1 MHCAYAIG
9 MEVGM
14 SGEVIIETRGLTKRF
29 GKLVA
34 VDGLDVKVDKGSI
47 HGFVGPNGA
56 GKSTTIKLLVGAV
69 RRTSGEGFIKGYP
82 IGSVE
87 ARRAIGYSPERPSF
101 YKDWT
106 AFDYLVQMAAMSGVR
121 TAEAES
127 RSQELL
133 EWLELADFAHVK
145 VGGFSAGMKQRLS
158 IAQAMTHR
166 PELLVLDEPTAN
178 LDPDGRMSLLE
189 KLKSLPG
196 ERGVTVFISSHIL
209 SELEYL
215 IDSVT
220 LINKGRTVAEDSVRD
235 MKEEIAFNRYVLNTS
250 NNEAVMKALQG
261 HPSIQRME
269 RGQDGVIH
277 IGSPD
282 MQQLQSAVM
291 AAVTQTGSLLKYF
304 GEEQVKLE
312 DIYRSTM
319 DQGKDK

>member
-1 MHCAYAIG
+1 MPNDV
-9 MEVGM
+9 M
-14 SGEVIIETRGLTKRF
+14 IETKGLTKKF

-34 VDGLDVKVDKGSI
+34 VNSLDVKVQKGVI

-56 GKSTTIKLLVGAV
+56 GKSTTIKLLVGAIK
-69 RRTSGEGFIKGYP
+69 RTSGEGFIKGYP
-82 IGSVE
+82 IGSVD
-87 ARRAIGYSPERPSF
+87 ARRAIGFSPERPSF

-106 AFDYLVQMAAMSGVR
+106 AFDYLVHMAALSGVK
-121 TAEAES
+121 TAEAE
-127 RSQELL
+127 RRTQDLL
-133 EWLELADFAHVK
+133 QWLELSDFANAK

-158 IAQAMTHR
+158 IAQAMSHK
-166 PELLVLDEPTAN
+166 PELLILDEPTAN

-189 KLKSLPG
+189 KLKGLPR
-196 ERGVTVFISSHIL
+196 EQGVTIFISSHIL

-220 LINKGRTVAEDSVRD
+220 LINKGRTVAEDSVKV
-235 MKEEIAFNRYVLNTS
+235 MKDERSLNRFVLNTS

-261 HPSIQRME
+261 HASIQEMKL
-269 RGQDGVIH
+269 GDDGVIH
-277 IGSPD
+277 ISSPD
-282 MQQLQSAVM
+282 MRQLQSAVM
-291 AAVTQTGSLLKYF
+291 AAVTKTGSLLKNF

>member
-1 MHCAYAIG
+1 MA
-9 MEVGM
+9 
-14 SGEVIIETRGLTKRF
+14 SDVIIETKALTKKF

-34 VDGLDVKVDKGSI
+34 VDSLDVKVHKGVI

-56 GKSTTIKLLVGAV
+56 GKSTTIKLLVGAI

-82 IGSVE
+82 IGSVD

-106 AFDYLVQMAAMSGVR
+106 AFDYLVHMAALSGIK

-127 RSQELL
+127 RSQDLL
-133 EWLELADFAHVK
+133 EWLELSDFARAK

-158 IAQAMTHR
+158 IAQAMSHK

-189 KLKSLPG
+189 KLKSLPM
-196 ERGVTVFISSHIL
+196 EQGVTVFISSHIL
-209 SELEYL
+209 SELEFL

-220 LINKGRTVAEDSVRD
+220 LINKGRTVAEDSVKV
-235 MKEEIAFNRYVLNTS
+235 MKEEIALNRYVLNTS
-250 NNEAVMKALQG
+250 NNEAVVKALQG
-261 HPSIQRME
+261 QAAIQEMKL
-269 RGQDGVIH
+269 GNDGAIH
-277 IGSPD
+277 ISSPD
-282 MQQLQSAVM
+282 MAQLQSAVM
-291 AAVTQTGSLLKYF
+291 TAVTKTGTLLKYF

-312 DIYRSTM
+312 DFYRSTM
-319 DQGKDK
+319 VQEKEK

>member
-1 MHCAYAIG
+1 MPNDV
-9 MEVGM
+9 M
-14 SGEVIIETRGLTKRF
+14 IETRGLTKKY

-34 VDGLDVKVDKGSI
+34 VNSLDVKVQRGAV

-56 GKSTTIKLLVGAV
+56 GKSTTIKLLVGAI

-82 IGSVE
+82 IGSVD

-106 AFDYLVQMAAMSGVR
+106 AFDYLVHMAALSGLK
-121 TAEAES
+121 TDEAER

-133 EWLELADFAHVK
+133 GWLELSDFAKAK

-158 IAQAMTHR
+158 IAQAMSHK
-166 PELLVLDEPTAN
+166 PDLLVLDEPTAN

-189 KLKSLPG
+189 KLKKLPQ
-196 ERGVTVFISSHIL
+196 EQGVTIFISSHIL

-220 LINKGRTVAEDSVRD
+220 LINKGRTLAEDSIKT
-235 MKEEIAFNRYVLNTS
+235 MKEEISLNRFVLNTS

-261 HPSIQRME
+261 HPSIQEMKP
-269 RGQDGVIH
+269 GNDGVIH
-277 IGSPD
+277 ISSQD
-282 MQQLQSAVM
+282 MGRLQSAVM
-291 AAVTQTGSLLKYF
+291 EAVTKTGSLLKNF

-319 DQGKDK
+319 EQGRDK

>member
-1 MHCAYAIG
+1 MTQEGKAN
-9 MEVGM
+9 MPSDVM
-14 SGEVIIETRGLTKRF
+14 IETKGLTKKF

-34 VDGLDVKVDKGSI
+34 VNNLDVKVQKGII

-56 GKSTTIKLLVGAV
+56 GKTTTIKLLVGAI

-82 IGSVE
+82 IGSVD

-106 AFDYLVQMAAMSGVR
+106 AFDYLVHMAALSGIK
-121 TAEAES
+121 TDEAER
-127 RSQELL
+127 RSQDLL
-133 EWLELADFAHVK
+133 EWLELSDFAKAK

-158 IAQAMTHR
+158 IAQAMSHK

-178 LDPDGRMSLLE
+178 LDPDGRMSLLG
-189 KLKSLPG
+189 KLKSLPR
-196 ERGVTVFISSHIL
+196 EQGVTVFISSHIL
-209 SELEYL
+209 SELEFL

-220 LINKGRTVAEDSVRD
+220 LINKGRTVAEDSVRA
-235 MKEEIAFNRYVLNTS
+235 MKEEIALNRYVLNTS
-250 NNEAVMKALQG
+250 DNEAVMKALQG
-261 HPSIQRME
+261 HASIEEMKL
-269 RGQDGVIH
+269 GNDGAIH
-277 IGSPD
+277 ISSAD
-282 MQQLQSAVM
+282 MGHLQSAVM
-291 AAVTQTGSLLKYF
+291 EAVTKTGSLLKYF

>member
-1 MHCAYAIG
+1 MA
-9 MEVGM
+9 
-14 SGEVIIETRGLTKRF
+14 SDVIIETKALTKKF

-34 VDGLDVKVDKGSI
+34 VDSLDVKVHKGVI

-56 GKSTTIKLLVGAV
+56 GKSTTIKLLVGAI

-82 IGSVE
+82 IGSVD

-106 AFDYLVQMAAMSGVR
+106 AFDYLVHMAALSGIK

-127 RSQELL
+127 RSQDLL
-133 EWLELADFAHVK
+133 EWLELSDFARAK

-158 IAQAMTHR
+158 IAQAMSHK

-189 KLKSLPG
+189 KLKSLPM
-196 ERGVTVFISSHIL
+196 EQGVTVFISSHIL
-209 SELEYL
+209 SELEFL

-220 LINKGRTVAEDSVRD
+220 LINKGRTVAEDSVKV
-235 MKEEIAFNRYVLNTS
+235 MKEEIALNRYVLNTS
-250 NNEAVMKALQG
+250 NNEAVVKALQG
-261 HPSIQRME
+261 QAAIQEMKL
-269 RGQDGVIH
+269 GNDGAIH
-277 IGSPD
+277 ISSPD
-282 MQQLQSAVM
+282 MAQLQSAVM
-291 AAVTQTGSLLKYF
+291 TAVTKTGTLLKYF

-319 DQGKDK
+319 DQEKEK

>member
-1 MHCAYAIG
+1 MTERKAN
-9 MEVGM
+9 MPSDVM
-14 SGEVIIETRGLTKRF
+14 IETRGLTKKF

-34 VDGLDVKVDKGSI
+34 VNNLDVKVQKGVI

-56 GKSTTIKLLVGAV
+56 GKSTTIKLLVGAL

-82 IGSVE
+82 IGSVD

-106 AFDYLVQMAAMSGVR
+106 AFDYLVHMAALSGIK
-121 TAEAES
+121 TDEAER
-127 RSQELL
+127 RSQDLL
-133 EWLELADFAHVK
+133 EWLELSDFAKAK

-158 IAQAMTHR
+158 IAQAMSHK

-178 LDPDGRMSLLE
+178 LDPEGRMSLLE

-196 ERGVTVFISSHIL
+196 EQGVTVFISSHIL
-209 SELEYL
+209 SELEFL

-220 LINKGRTVAEDSVRD
+220 LINKGSTVAEDSVRA
-235 MKEEIAFNRYVLNTS
+235 MKEEIALNRYVLNTS

-261 HPSIQRME
+261 HASIQEIRL
-269 RGQDGVIH
+269 GNDGAIR
-277 IGSPD
+277 ISSPD
-282 MQQLQSAVM
+282 MAKLQLAVM
-291 AAVTQTGSLLKYF
+291 EAVTKTGSLLKNF

>member
-1 MHCAYAIG
+1 MTERKAN
-9 MEVGM
+9 MPNDVM
-14 SGEVIIETRGLTKRF
+14 IETRGLTKKY

-34 VDGLDVKVDKGSI
+34 VNSLDVKVQKGAV

-56 GKSTTIKLLVGAV
+56 GKSTTIKLLVGAIK
-69 RRTSGEGFIKGYP
+69 RTSGEGFIKGYP
-82 IGSVE
+82 IGSVD

-106 AFDYLVQMAAMSGVR
+106 AFDYLVHMAALSGLK
-121 TAEAES
+121 TDEAER

-133 EWLELADFAHVK
+133 DWLELSDFSKAR

-158 IAQAMTHR
+158 IAQAMSHK

-189 KLKSLPG
+189 KLKKLPQ
-196 ERGVTVFISSHIL
+196 EQGVTIFISSHIL

-220 LINKGRTVAEDSVRD
+220 LINKGRMVAEDSLKA
-235 MKEEIAFNRYVLNTS
+235 MKEEISLNRFALNTS

-261 HPSIQRME
+261 HPSIQEMKL
-269 RGQDGVIH
+269 GNDGVIH
-277 IGSPD
+277 ISSQD
-282 MQQLQSAVM
+282 MGKLQSAVM
-291 AAVTQTGSLLKYF
+291 EAATKTGSLLKNF

-319 DQGKDK
+319 EQGKDK

>member
-1 MHCAYAIG
+1 MPSDV
-9 MEVGM
+9 M
-14 SGEVIIETRGLTKRF
+14 IETKGLTKKF

-34 VDGLDVKVDKGSI
+34 VNNLDVKVQKGII

-56 GKSTTIKLLVGAV
+56 GKTTTIKLLVGAI

-82 IGSVE
+82 IGSVD

-101 YKDWT
+101 YKDWN
-106 AFDYLVQMAAMSGVR
+106 AFDYLVHMAALSGIK
-121 TAEAES
+121 TDEAER
-127 RSQELL
+127 RSQDLL
-133 EWLELADFAHVK
+133 EWLELSDFARAK

-158 IAQAMTHR
+158 IAQAMSHK

-189 KLKSLPG
+189 KLKSLPR
-196 ERGVTVFISSHIL
+196 EQGVTVFISSHIL
-209 SELEYL
+209 SELEFL

-220 LINKGRTVAEDSVRD
+220 LINKGRTVAEDSVKV
-235 MKEEIAFNRYVLNTS
+235 MKEEISLNRYVLNTS
-250 NNEAVMKALQG
+250 NNQAVMKALQG
-261 HPSIQRME
+261 HASILEMKL
-269 RGQDGVIH
+269 GNDGAIH
-277 IGSPD
+277 ISSPD
-282 MQQLQSAVM
+282 MGQLQSAVM
-291 AAVTQTGSLLKYF
+291 EVVTKTGSLLKYF

>member
-1 MHCAYAIG
+1 MTQGGNAK
-9 MEVGM
+9 MPSDVM
-14 SGEVIIETRGLTKRF
+14 IETRGLTKKF

-34 VDGLDVKVDKGSI
+34 VDSLDVKVQKGVI

-56 GKSTTIKLLVGAV
+56 GKSTTIKLLVGAI

-82 IGSVE
+82 MGSVD

-106 AFDYLVQMAAMSGVR
+106 AFDYLVHMAALSGIK
-121 TAEAES
+121 TDEAET
-127 RSQELL
+127 RSQDLL
-133 EWLELADFAHVK
+133 EWLELSDFAKAK

-158 IAQAMTHR
+158 IAQAMSHK

-178 LDPDGRMSLLE
+178 LDPDGRMSLLG
-189 KLKSLPG
+189 KLKSLPR
-196 ERGVTVFISSHIL
+196 EQGVTIFISSHIL
-209 SELEYL
+209 SELEFL

-220 LINKGRTVAEDSVRD
+220 LINKGRTVAEDSVKV
-235 MKEEIAFNRYVLNTS
+235 MKDEMALNRYVLNTS
-250 NNEAVMKALQG
+250 NNEAVMKILQG
-261 HPSIQRME
+261 HASIQEMKL
-269 RGQDGVIH
+269 GNDGAIH
-277 IGSPD
+277 ISSPD
-282 MQQLQSAVM
+282 MSQLQSAVM
-291 AAVTQTGSLLKYF
+291 AAVTKTGSLLKYF

>member
-1 MHCAYAIG
+1 MTQEGKANMPSDA
-9 MEVGM
+9 M
-14 SGEVIIETRGLTKRF
+14 IETRGLTKKF

-34 VDGLDVKVDKGSI
+34 VDSLDVKVQKGVI

-56 GKSTTIKLLVGAV
+56 GKSTTIKLLVGAI
-69 RRTSGEGFIKGYP
+69 RRTSGQGFIKGYP
-82 IGSVE
+82 IGSVD

-106 AFDYLVQMAAMSGVR
+106 AFDYLVHMAALSGIK
-121 TAEAES
+121 TDQAER

-133 EWLELADFAHVK
+133 DWLELSDFANAK

-158 IAQAMTHR
+158 IAQAMSHK

-189 KLKSLPG
+189 KLKSLPR
-196 ERGVTVFISSHIL
+196 EQGVTVFISSHIL
-209 SELEYL
+209 SELEFL

-220 LINKGRTVAEDSVRD
+220 LINKGRTVAEDSVKV
-235 MKEEIAFNRYVLNTS
+235 MKEEISLNRYVLNTS
-250 NNEAVMKALQG
+250 NNQAVMKALQG
-261 HPSIQRME
+261 HASILEMKL
-269 RGQDGVIH
+269 GNDGAIH
-277 IGSPD
+277 ISSPD
-282 MQQLQSAVM
+282 MGQLQSAVM
-291 AAVTQTGSLLKYF
+291 EVVTKTGSLLKYF

>member
-1 MHCAYAIG
+1 MANDV
-9 MEVGM
+9 M
-14 SGEVIIETRGLTKRF
+14 IETRGLTKKY

-34 VDGLDVKVDKGSI
+34 VNSLDVKVQKGAV

-56 GKSTTIKLLVGAV
+56 GKSTTIKLLVGAI

-82 IGSVE
+82 IGSVD

-106 AFDYLVQMAAMSGVR
+106 AFDYLVHMAALSGIK
-121 TAEAES
+121 TDEAER

-133 EWLELADFAHVK
+133 DWLELSDFAKAK

-158 IAQAMTHR
+158 IAQAMSHK

-178 LDPDGRMSLLE
+178 LDPEGRMSLLE
-189 KLKSLPG
+189 KLKKLPQ
-196 ERGVTVFISSHIL
+196 EQGVTIFISSHIL
-209 SELEYL
+209 SELEFL
-215 IDSVT
+215 IDTVT
-220 LINKGRTVAEDSVRD
+220 LINKGRTLAEDSVKT
-235 MKEEIAFNRYVLNTS
+235 MKEEISLNRFVLNTS

-261 HPSIQRME
+261 HPSMQEMKV
-269 RGQDGVIH
+269 GNDGIIH
-277 IGSPD
+277 ISSQD
-282 MQQLQSAVM
+282 MGKLQSAVM
-291 AAVTQTGSLLKYF
+291 EAVTKTGSLLKYF

-319 DQGKDK
+319 DQGKDS

>member
-1 MHCAYAIG
+1 MTERKAN
-9 MEVGM
+9 MPNDVM
-14 SGEVIIETRGLTKRF
+14 IETRGLTKKY

-34 VDGLDVKVDKGSI
+34 VNSLDVKVQKGAV

-56 GKSTTIKLLVGAV
+56 GKSTTIKLLVGAIK
-69 RRTSGEGFIKGYP
+69 RTSGEGFIKGYP
-82 IGSVE
+82 IGSVD

-106 AFDYLVQMAAMSGVR
+106 AFDYLVHMAALSGLK
-121 TAEAES
+121 TDEAER

-133 EWLELADFAHVK
+133 DWLELSDFAKAK

-158 IAQAMTHR
+158 IAQAMSHK

-178 LDPDGRMSLLE
+178 LDPDGRMSLLA
-189 KLKSLPG
+189 KLKGLPR
-196 ERGVTVFISSHIL
+196 EQGVTIFISSHIL

-220 LINKGRTVAEDSVRD
+220 LINKGRMVAEDSVKA
-235 MKEEIAFNRYVLNTS
+235 MKEEISLNRFALNTS

-261 HPSIQRME
+261 HPSIQEMKL
-269 RGQDGVIH
+269 GNDGVIH
-277 IGSPD
+277 ISSQD
-282 MQQLQSAVM
+282 MGKLQSAVM
-291 AAVTQTGSLLKYF
+291 EAVTKTGSLLKNF

-319 DQGKDK
+319 EQGKDK

>member
-1 MHCAYAIG
+1 MPNDV
-9 MEVGM
+9 M
-14 SGEVIIETRGLTKRF
+14 IETRGLTKKY

-34 VDGLDVKVDKGSI
+34 VNSLDVKVQKGAV

-56 GKSTTIKLLVGAV
+56 GKSTTIKLLVGAIK
-69 RRTSGEGFIKGYP
+69 RTGGEGFIKGYP
-82 IGSVE
+82 IGSVD

-106 AFDYLVQMAAMSGVR
+106 AFDYLVHMAALSGLK
-121 TAEAES
+121 TAEAER

-133 EWLELADFAHVK
+133 DWLELSDFSKAR

-158 IAQAMTHR
+158 IAQAMSHK

-189 KLKSLPG
+189 KLKKLPQ
-196 ERGVTVFISSHIL
+196 EQGVTIFISSHIL

-220 LINKGRTVAEDSVRD
+220 LINKGRMVAEDSLKA
-235 MKEEIAFNRYVLNTS
+235 MKEEISLNRFALNTS

-261 HPSIQRME
+261 HPSIQEMKL
-269 RGQDGVIH
+269 GNDGVIH
-277 IGSPD
+277 ISSQD
-282 MQQLQSAVM
+282 MGKLQSAVM
-291 AAVTQTGSLLKYF
+291 EAVTKTGSLLKYF

-319 DQGKDK
+319 EQGKDK

>member
-1 MHCAYAIG
+1 MPNDV
-9 MEVGM
+9 M
-14 SGEVIIETRGLTKRF
+14 IETRGLTKKY

-34 VDGLDVKVDKGSI
+34 VNSLDIKVQKGAV

-56 GKSTTIKLLVGAV
+56 GKSTTIKLLVGAI

-82 IGSVE
+82 IGSVD

-106 AFDYLVQMAAMSGVR
+106 AFDYLVHMAALSGLK
-121 TAEAES
+121 TAEAER

-133 EWLELADFAHVK
+133 DWLELSDFAK
-145 VGGFSAGMKQRLS
+145 ARVGGFSAGMKQRLS
-158 IAQAMTHR
+158 IAQAMSHK

-189 KLKSLPG
+189 KLKKLPQ
-196 ERGVTVFISSHIL
+196 EQGVTIFISSHIL
-209 SELEYL
+209 SELEFL

-220 LINKGRTVAEDSVRD
+220 LINKGRMVAEDSLKA
-235 MKEEIAFNRYVLNTS
+235 MKEEISLNRFALNTS

-261 HPSIQRME
+261 HPSIQEMKL
-269 RGQDGVIH
+269 GNDGVIH
-277 IGSPD
+277 ISSQD
-282 MQQLQSAVM
+282 MGKLQSAVM
-291 AAVTQTGSLLKYF
+291 EAVTKTGSLLKYF

-319 DQGKDK
+319 EQGKDK

>member
-1 MHCAYAIG
+1 MTERKDN
-9 MEVGM
+9 MPNDVM
-14 SGEVIIETRGLTKRF
+14 IETRGLTKKY

-34 VDGLDVKVDKGSI
+34 VNSLDVKVQKGAV

-56 GKSTTIKLLVGAV
+56 GKSTTIKLLVGAI

-82 IGSVE
+82 IGSVD

-106 AFDYLVQMAAMSGVR
+106 AFDYLVHMAALSGLK
-121 TAEAES
+121 TDEAER

-133 EWLELADFAHVK
+133 DWLELSDFAKAK

-158 IAQAMTHR
+158 IAQAMSHK

-189 KLKSLPG
+189 KLKKLPQ
-196 ERGVTVFISSHIL
+196 EQGVTIFISSHIL

-220 LINKGRTVAEDSVRD
+220 LINKGRMVAEDSLKA
-235 MKEEIAFNRYVLNTS
+235 MKEEISLNRFALNTS

-261 HPSIQRME
+261 HPSIQEMKL
-269 RGQDGVIH
+269 GHDGVIH
-277 IGSPD
+277 ISSPD
-282 MQQLQSAVM
+282 MGQLQSVVM
-291 AAVTQTGSLLKYF
+291 EAVTKTGSLLKYF

-319 DQGKDK
+319 EQGKDK

>member
-1 MHCAYAIG
+1 MANDV
-9 MEVGM
+9 M
-14 SGEVIIETRGLTKRF
+14 IETRGLTKKY

-34 VDGLDVKVDKGSI
+34 VNSLDIKVQKGTV

-56 GKSTTIKLLVGAV
+56 GKSTTIKLLVGAI

-82 IGSVE
+82 IGSVD

-106 AFDYLVQMAAMSGVR
+106 AFDYLVHMAALSGLK
-121 TAEAES
+121 TDEAER

-133 EWLELADFAHVK
+133 DWLELSDFAKAK

-158 IAQAMTHR
+158 IAQAMSHK

-189 KLKSLPG
+189 KLKRLPQ
-196 ERGVTVFISSHIL
+196 EQGVTIFISSHIL
-209 SELEYL
+209 SELEFL

-220 LINKGRTVAEDSVRD
+220 LINKGRMVAEDSVKA
-235 MKEEIAFNRYVLNTS
+235 MKEEISLNRFALNTS

-261 HPSIQRME
+261 HPSIQEMKL
-269 RGQDGVIH
+269 GNDGVIH
-277 IGSPD
+277 ISSQD
-282 MQQLQSAVM
+282 MGRLQSAVM
-291 AAVTQTGSLLKYF
+291 EAVTKTGSLLKNF

>member
-1 MHCAYAIG
+1 M
-9 MEVGM
+9 
-14 SGEVIIETRGLTKRF
+14 
-29 GKLVA
+29 
-34 VDGLDVKVDKGSI
+34 D
-47 HGFVGPNGA
+47 
-56 GKSTTIKLLVGAV
+56 
-69 RRTSGEGFIKGYP
+69 
-82 IGSVE
+82 

-106 AFDYLVQMAAMSGVR
+106 AFDYLVHMAALSGLK
-121 TAEAES
+121 TDEAER

-133 EWLELADFAHVK
+133 DWLELSDFSKAR

-158 IAQAMTHR
+158 IAQAMSHK

-189 KLKSLPG
+189 KLKKLPQ
-196 ERGVTVFISSHIL
+196 EQGVTIFISSHIL

-220 LINKGRTVAEDSVRD
+220 LINKGRMVAEDSLKA
-235 MKEEIAFNRYVLNTS
+235 MKEEISLNRFALNTS

-261 HPSIQRME
+261 HPSIQEMKL
-269 RGQDGVIH
+269 GNDGVIH
-277 IGSPD
+277 ISSQD
-282 MQQLQSAVM
+282 MGKLQSAVM
-291 AAVTQTGSLLKYF
+291 EAVTKTGSLLKYF

-319 DQGKDK
+319 EQGKDK

>member
-1 MHCAYAIG
+1 MPNDV
-9 MEVGM
+9 M
-14 SGEVIIETRGLTKRF
+14 IETKGLTKKY

-34 VDGLDVKVDKGSI
+34 VNSLDVKVQKGVI

-56 GKSTTIKLLVGAV
+56 GKSTTIKLLVGAI

-82 IGSVE
+82 IGSVD
-87 ARRAIGYSPERPSF
+87 ARRAIGFSPERPSF

-106 AFDYLVQMAAMSGVR
+106 AFDYLVHMAALSGVK
-121 TAEAES
+121 TAEAEQ
-127 RSQELL
+127 RTQDLL
-133 EWLELADFAHVK
+133 QWLDLSDFANAK

-158 IAQAMTHR
+158 IAQAMSHK
-166 PELLVLDEPTAN
+166 PEVLILDEPTAN

-189 KLKSLPG
+189 KLKGLPR
-196 ERGVTVFISSHIL
+196 EQGVTVFISSHIL

-220 LINKGRTVAEDSVRD
+220 LINKGRTVAEDSVKV
-235 MKEEIAFNRYVLNTS
+235 MKEERSLNRYVLNTS

-261 HPSIQRME
+261 HASIREMNL
-269 RGQDGVIH
+269 GNDGVIR
-277 IGSPD
+277 ISSPD
-282 MQQLQSAVM
+282 MAQLQSAVM
-291 AAVTQTGSLLKYF
+291 AAVTKTGSLLKNF

>member
-1 MHCAYAIG
+1 MPNDV
-9 MEVGM
+9 M
-14 SGEVIIETRGLTKRF
+14 IETRGLTKKY

-34 VDGLDVKVDKGSI
+34 VNSLDIKVQKGAV

-56 GKSTTIKLLVGAV
+56 GKSTTIKLLVGAI

-82 IGSVE
+82 IGSVD

-106 AFDYLVQMAAMSGVR
+106 AFDYLVHMAALSGLK
-121 TAEAES
+121 TDEAER

-133 EWLELADFAHVK
+133 DWLELSDFAKAK

-158 IAQAMTHR
+158 IAQAMSHK

-189 KLKSLPG
+189 KLKKLPQ
-196 ERGVTVFISSHIL
+196 EQGVTIFISSHIL

-220 LINKGRTVAEDSVRD
+220 LINKGRMVAEDSLKA
-235 MKEEIAFNRYVLNTS
+235 MKEEISLNRFALNTS

-261 HPSIQRME
+261 HPSIQEMKL
-269 RGQDGVIH
+269 GNDGVIH
-277 IGSPD
+277 ISSQD
-282 MQQLQSAVM
+282 MGKLQSAVM
-291 AAVTQTGSLLKYF
+291 EAVTKTGSLLKYF

-319 DQGKDK
+319 EQGKDK

>member
-1 MHCAYAIG
+1 MPSDA
-9 MEVGM
+9 M
-14 SGEVIIETRGLTKRF
+14 IETRGLTKKF

-34 VDGLDVKVDKGSI
+34 VDSLDVKVQKGVI

-56 GKSTTIKLLVGAV
+56 GKSTTIKLLVGAI
-69 RRTSGEGFIKGYP
+69 RRTSGQGFIKGYP
-82 IGSVE
+82 IGSVD

-106 AFDYLVQMAAMSGVR
+106 AFDYLVHMAALSGIK
-121 TAEAES
+121 TDQAER

-133 EWLELADFAHVK
+133 DWLELSDFANAK

-158 IAQAMTHR
+158 IAQAMSHK

-189 KLKSLPG
+189 KLKSLPR
-196 ERGVTVFISSHIL
+196 EQGVTVFISSHIL
-209 SELEYL
+209 SELEFL

-220 LINKGRTVAEDSVRD
+220 LINKGRTVAEDSVKV
-235 MKEEIAFNRYVLNTS
+235 MKEEISLNRYVLNTS
-250 NNEAVMKALQG
+250 NNQAVMKALQG
-261 HPSIQRME
+261 HASILEMKL
-269 RGQDGVIH
+269 GNDGAIH
-277 IGSPD
+277 ISSPD
-282 MQQLQSAVM
+282 MGQLQSAVM
-291 AAVTQTGSLLKYF
+291 EVVTKTGSLLKYF

>member
-1 MHCAYAIG
+1 

-14 SGEVIIETRGLTKRF
+14 ANDVMIETRGLTKKF

-34 VDGLDVKVDKGSI
+34 VNNLDVKVQKGII

-56 GKSTTIKLLVGAV
+56 GKTTTIKLLVGAI

-82 IGSVE
+82 IGSVD

-106 AFDYLVQMAAMSGVR
+106 AFDYLVHMAALSGIK
-121 TAEAES
+121 TDEAER
-127 RSQELL
+127 RSQDLL
-133 EWLELADFAHVK
+133 EWLELSDFAKAK

-158 IAQAMTHR
+158 IAQAMSHK

-178 LDPDGRMSLLE
+178 LDPDGRMSLLG
-189 KLKSLPG
+189 KLKSLPR
-196 ERGVTVFISSHIL
+196 EQGVTVFISSHIL
-209 SELEYL
+209 SELEFL

-220 LINKGRTVAEDSVRD
+220 LINKGRTVAEDSVRA
-235 MKEEIAFNRYVLNTS
+235 MKEEIALNRYVLNTS
-250 NNEAVMKALQG
+250 DNEAVMKALQG
-261 HPSIQRME
+261 HASIEEMKL
-269 RGQDGVIH
+269 GNDGAIH
-277 IGSPD
+277 ISSAD
-282 MQQLQSAVM
+282 MGHLQSAVM
-291 AAVTQTGSLLKYF
+291 EAVTKTGSLLKYF

>member
-1 MHCAYAIG
+1 MTERKANMPNDA
-9 MEVGM
+9 M
-14 SGEVIIETRGLTKRF
+14 IETRGLTKKY

-34 VDGLDVKVDKGSI
+34 VNSLDVKVQKGAV

-56 GKSTTIKLLVGAV
+56 GKSTTIKLLVGAIK
-69 RRTSGEGFIKGYP
+69 RTSGEGFIEGYP
-82 IGSVE
+82 IGSVD

-101 YKDWT
+101 YKDWS
-106 AFDYLVQMAAMSGVR
+106 AFDYLVHMAALSGLK
-121 TAEAES
+121 TDEAER

-133 EWLELADFAHVK
+133 DWLELSDFAKAK

-158 IAQAMTHR
+158 IAQAMSHK

-189 KLKSLPG
+189 KLKKLPQ
-196 ERGVTVFISSHIL
+196 EQGVTIFISSHIL

-220 LINKGRTVAEDSVRD
+220 LINKGRMVAEDSLKA
-235 MKEEIAFNRYVLNTS
+235 MKEEISLNRFALNTS

-261 HPSIQRME
+261 HPSIQEMKL
-269 RGQDGVIH
+269 GNDGVIH
-277 IGSPD
+277 ISSQD
-282 MQQLQSAVM
+282 MGRLQSAVM
-291 AAVTQTGSLLKYF
+291 EAVTKTGSLLKNF

-319 DQGKDK
+319 EQGKDK